1 MSKIVGRKPT
11 YLLLDTPR
19 NCDDEGGKKI
29 KREKNIYIHIS
40 TLYRDN
46 GYISYET
53 LFKRRYRIIRVSFK
67 REKERVLLSFIARR
81 LINHKIYLSSTWMER
96 NSFSIIRSL
105 STVQKLHAVYIYHV
119 NIYMHTNIRNCL
131 ESRDISRLMHNSSIE
146 RRLYIVDI

>member
-81 LINHKIYLSSTWMER
+81 LINHKIYLSTWMER
-96 NSFSIIRSL
+96 NFFDNSISFHGSKVTRRI
-105 STVQKLHAVYIYHV
+105 YIP
-119 NIYMHTNIRNCL
+119 R
-131 ESRDISRLMHNSSIE
+131 
-146 RRLYIVDI
+146 